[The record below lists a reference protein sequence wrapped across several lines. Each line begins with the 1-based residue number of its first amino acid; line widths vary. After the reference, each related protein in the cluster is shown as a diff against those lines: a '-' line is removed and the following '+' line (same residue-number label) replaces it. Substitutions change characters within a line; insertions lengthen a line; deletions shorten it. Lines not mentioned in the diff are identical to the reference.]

1 MTLITLFRVVILSAL
16 SLAIPARILAAD
28 ELVLPDTQTPECV
41 SIVTRY
47 NAALEEAGNKH
58 TSAMTQHISRYLD
71 EAGALLKEKRKTRN
85 TTGVA
90 IASTTISIFESALSN
105 LTATGTFELP
115 AKIRREIEPTVAE
128 FTTGRTIIDTTFTT
142 AKTKLFTQFSDEF
155 AAQILKIKPALTGPD
170 ARAKIDE
177 RFQAMV
183 KEALSPAS
191 KGGLSGKNA
200 GSPTPADAG
209 TNADIAASAT
219 PVMAESGTSPTW
231 ITVGTLT
238 ANIRAMEVLEIPL
251 AGMGMGSNVLSQ
263 YSVMS
268 ASTLEILFLATVT
281 NFTSPAALYRL
292 TRIPKFNDVSIM
304 DWPSAANGY
313 RLNLR
318 TPSPE
323 RIPFP
328 IGFELQ
334 VSALPQPVLSKAA
347 LLAKRNLTLSIRS
360 VPPHAAVYI
369 DGTLKPDTLTPCT
382 FQIPPG
388 LHDFRLSLTGFQD
401 LIVTNYTFTVGRE
414 INWTFKPVAKPKA
427 SN

>member
-1 MTLITLFRVVILSAL
+1 M
-16 SLAIPARILAAD
+16 AAD
-28 ELVLPDTQTPECV
+28 GLVLPDMQTPECL
-41 SIVTRY
+41 SIVAHY
-47 NAALEEAGNKH
+47 NTALEEARSKH
-58 TSAMTQHISRYLD
+58 TFAMTQHLTRYLD
-71 EAGALLKEKRKTRN
+71 EAGALLKEKRKARN
-85 TTGVA
+85 TTGIA

-105 LTATGTFELP
+105 LTATGTFEIP
-115 AKIRREIEPTVAE
+115 TKVRRELEPTIAE
-128 FTTGRTIIDTTFTT
+128 FTTGRTLIDTTFTT
-142 AKTKLFTQFSDEF
+142 AKTKLFSQYSDEF
-155 AAQILKIKPALTGPD
+155 AAQMLKLQPALTGPE
-170 ARAKIDE
+170 ARAKIDD

-183 KEALSPAS
+183 KQAASPPPKS
-191 KGGLSGKNA
+191 EPPGKIA
-200 GSPTPADAG
+200 GSPNQAEPG
-209 TNADIAASAT
+209 TNTDVAASSS
-219 PVMAESGTSPTW
+219 PVMAEAGASPTW

-251 AGMGMGSNVLSQ
+251 AGMRMGSNVLTQ

-292 TRIPKFNDVSIM
+292 SRIPKFNDVSIM
-304 DWPSAANGY
+304 DWPSAANGF

-347 LLAKRNLTLSIRS
+347 LLAKRNLTLNIRS
-360 VPPHAAVYI
+360 IPPHASVFI
-369 DGTLKPDTLTPCT
+369 DDTLKPDTFTPCT

-388 LHDFRLSLTGFQD
+388 PHDFRLTLTGFQD
-401 LIVTNYTFTVGRE
+401 LIVTNYNFTVGRE
-414 INWTFKPVAKPKA
+414 INWTFKPVAKSKA
-427 SN
+427 NN